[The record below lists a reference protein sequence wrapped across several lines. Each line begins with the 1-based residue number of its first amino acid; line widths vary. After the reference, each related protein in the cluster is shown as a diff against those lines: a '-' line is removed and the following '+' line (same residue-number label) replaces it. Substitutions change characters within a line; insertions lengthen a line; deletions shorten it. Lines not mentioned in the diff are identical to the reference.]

1 MRKFLFTLCFILCFL
16 LGGAIGLGAFA
27 DNEERVDGIESSV
40 STELEV
46 SSSDGVSV
54 SDLSVGLLGDGN
66 VDTSEALDRVTL
78 TGVRLMSVAPVEP
91 ADDGSLKSVF
101 LSLIGSYDPVV
112 LEFEYTSNNGYVSYL
127 REVQLDYPWLA
138 AAVLFIVVLWCVM
151 KVGGRI
157 LWNK

>member
-1 MRKFLFTLCFILCFL
+1 MKRLIAIFFLCLCFL
-16 LGGAIGLGAFA
+16 VGYSFSLGAGA
-27 DNEERVDGIESSV
+27 VETDLERIESADSR
-40 STELEV
+40 ELEV
-46 SSSDGVSV
+46 SSSDAFILDFGPLG
-54 SDLSVGLLGDGN
+54 LSRDGDFSSSPDSLG
-66 VDTSEALDRVTL
+66 EL

-112 LEFEYTSNNGYVSYL
+112 LEYQYTSSQGYVSYL

-138 AAVLFIVVLWCVM
+138 SALLFIVVLWCVF

>member
-1 MRKFLFTLCFILCFL
+1 MKRVIAIFFLCLCFL
-16 LGGAIGLGAFA
+16 LGYSFYLGAGAVETDLERIENA
-27 DNEERVDGIESSV
+27 DSR
-40 STELEV
+40 ELEV
-46 SSSDGVSV
+46 SSSDVLLLDSGPLGLSRDGDSYSS
-54 SDLSVGLLGDGN
+54 SDSLG
-66 VDTSEALDRVTL
+66 EL

-112 LEFEYTSNNGYVSYL
+112 LEYQYTSSQGYVSYL

-138 AAVLFIVVLWCVM
+138 SALLFIVVLWCVF